1 MKKWIV
7 ILGVALGLIATIYFL
22 IVKVNNLNEKLS
34 DAQNNTKSL
43 ITTNTML
50 DSTCRTL
57 KLTID
62 QLENSNDSISK
73 VLTKTIKDNNINKKK
88 IKQLQYSLTTNFRID
103 TITFRDTLFKEYI
116 DIDTIVSDNKWYS
129 LNLRLKSPSTFI
141 VNPSFVNENVLVLF
155 YKKET
160 VNPPKKFFLWRWFQK
175 KHIVTEG
182 IITNNNPYCKQDTTR
197 IIEIVKY

>member
-43 ITTNTML
+43 ITTNTTL

-116 DIDTIVSDNKWYS
+116 DIDTIVSDHKWYS
-129 LNLRLKSPSTFI
+129 LNLKLKF
-141 VNPSFVNENVLVLF
+141 
-155 YKKET
+155 
-160 VNPPKKFFLWRWFQK
+160 
-175 KHIVTEG
+175 
-182 IITNNNPYCKQDTTR
+182 
-197 IIEIVKY
+197 